1 MCSDNRA
8 SATAEKPKPLLFV
21 AFKLL
26 PSHAR
31 ASPRVTLA
39 VFSLPLPFYN
49 VNNSYNFF
57 SLFNNKQLTRRRRN
71 FSALGFIHLFS
82 EENPLLSP
90 KVRFLQ
96 ILFSTLPK
104 IITTLFL
111 FLYLFIFFYFIFVYF
126 FASLF
131 TADSF
136 FVLFIHSF
144 FFTFSIIMSCFVI
157 L

>member
-39 VFSLPLPFYN
+39 VFSLPFPFYN

-90 KVRFLQ
+90 KHTCARGRIEHGNL
-96 ILFSTLPK
+96 LCA
-104 IITTLFL
+104 
-111 FLYLFIFFYFIFVYF
+111 YLCC
-126 FASLF
+126 F
-131 TADSF
+131 TSP
-136 FVLFIHSF
+136 H
-144 FFTFSIIMSCFVI
+144 
-157 L
+157 

>member
-1 MCSDNRA
+1 MGVSRC
-8 SATAEKPKPLLFV
+8 V
-21 AFKLL
+21 AVTVQLQKQNPQTRCCFQSQT

-31 ASPRVTLA
+31 APLRVTLA
-39 VFSLPLPFYN
+39 VFSPFYN

-104 IITTLFL
+104 IITTLF
-111 FLYLFIFFYFIFVYF
+111 FIFIFVHFFYFIFVYF

-144 FFTFSIIMSCFVI
+144 FLPSLLSCHA

>member
-39 VFSLPLPFYN
+39 VFSLPFPFYN

-111 FLYLFIFFYFIFVYF
+111 FLYLFIFFTLFSSIFSPLFSPQIRSSFYSYTLF
-126 FASLF
+126 FLPSL
-131 TADSF
+131 
-136 FVLFIHSF
+136 L
-144 FFTFSIIMSCFVI
+144 SCHA

>member
-1 MCSDNRA
+1 MGVSRC
-8 SATAEKPKPLLFV
+8 V
-21 AFKLL
+21 AVTVQLQKQNPQTRCCFQSQT

-31 ASPRVTLA
+31 APPRVTLA
-39 VFSLPLPFYN
+39 VFSPFYN

-111 FLYLFIFFYFIFVYF
+111 FLYLFIFFTLFSSIFSPLFSPQIRSSFYSYTLF
-126 FASLF
+126 FLPSL
-131 TADSF
+131 
-136 FVLFIHSF
+136 L
-144 FFTFSIIMSCFVI
+144 SCHA